1 MSKYGMTDS
10 GKRQSFGKGMAIRDT
25 ADDKPRPDLISPFA
39 EERQGHWLRMGAA
52 KYAERN
58 WENGMPFSRCVASLK
73 RHVMKYQQG
82 KRDEDH
88 LAAIMFNAMALIH
101 YEEMIERGRLPAELN
116 DMPNYQPVV
125 KTKARKPARRHAERV
140 GGRAVV
146 DSIVYPGLVHLNGC
160 LMAAVDLETT
170 GTRPGYHEIIQIAVV
185 PLDSDFK
192 PLADVR
198 PFYTLVKPKHPE
210 RESEAA
216 KQKHKIPMSELLLHA
231 PRPTAWPT
239 GCLTGSWP

>member
-101 YEEMIERGRLPAELN
+101 YEEMIERGRLPAGLN
-116 DMPNYQPVV
+116 DMPSYQAGREDEESPQ
-125 KTKARKPARRHAERV
+125 ARQEDPQNDSEEEPWLIRLSIPAW
-140 GGRAVV
+140 
-146 DSIVYPGLVHLNGC
+146 STST
-160 LMAAVDLETT
+160 AA
-170 GTRPGYHEIIQIAVV
+170 
-185 PLDSDFK
+185 
-192 PLADVR
+192 
-198 PFYTLVKPKHPE
+198 
-210 RESEAA
+210 
-216 KQKHKIPMSELLLHA
+216 
-231 PRPTAWPT
+231 
-239 GCLTGSWP
+239 

>member
-1 MSKYGMTDS
+1 MTDS

-58 WENGMPFSRCVASLK
+58 WEKGMPFSRCVASLR

-101 YEEMIERGRLPAELN
+101 YEEMIDRGLLPAELN
-116 DMPNYQPVV
+116 DMPNYGPLITNVTIRKIRKGARIV
-125 KTKARKPARRHAERV
+125 KNARYQKSRKPGRKTRR
-140 GGRAVV
+140 G
-146 DSIVYPGLVHLNGC
+146 
-160 LMAAVDLETT
+160 
-170 GTRPGYHEIIQIAVV
+170 
-185 PLDSDFK
+185 
-192 PLADVR
+192 
-198 PFYTLVKPKHPE
+198 
-210 RESEAA
+210 
-216 KQKHKIPMSELLLHA
+216 
-231 PRPTAWPT
+231 
-239 GCLTGSWP
+239 